1 MGLDWLLESEMV
13 SICHYSGNLR
23 SYSNA
28 CLGILYRVRRA
39 DLVTCGHQLRDR
51 VPGKHSMGASRV
63 DFGSALLLEVLSGLH
78 DRPTRGDN
86 VVDDC
91 YILTLRIE
99 AFGCNLH
106 SLSVESLLD

>member
-13 SICHYSGNLR
+13 SIRHYSGNLR
-23 SYSNA
+23 GYSNA

-51 VPGKHSMGASRV
+51 VPSEHSMRASRV
-63 DFGSALLLEVLSGLH
+63 DLGSALLLEVLCGLH
-78 DRPTRGDN
+78 DCPTRGDN
-86 VVDDC
+86 VIDDC
-91 YILTLRIE
+91 YLLAFCVE

-106 SLSVESLLD
+106 SL